1 MYIYIYI
8 YVNQQSCREE
18 FECLVQR
25 KRSLGLRCCY
35 KYRHTIHTHTH
46 ICEYT
51 YICIYIHTCMLV
63 YISNFAEQNSSVW
76 HSVKEDFDQD
86 VAVDCDTSE
95 ALPVLSA
102 RSYTALDAQVSLSLS
117 VSLSVSLSLSLSP
130 LARACT
136 HARSHT
142 HTPTP
147 TPTHTYTCNTH
158 THIRLITFH
167 IF

>member
-1 MYIYIYI
+1 
-8 YVNQQSCREE
+8 
-18 FECLVQR
+18 
-25 KRSLGLRCCY
+25 
-35 KYRHTIHTHTH
+35 
-46 ICEYT
+46 
-51 YICIYIHTCMLV
+51 MLV

-102 RSYTALDAQVSLSLS
+102 RSYTALDARVSLSLS

-136 HARSHT
+136 HARSRSLAGFSLFLSLSLALSLARSLSRSVALLLSLSLSLSLSRSRSLSLSPSRSHT
-142 HTPTP
+142 LSFLV
-147 TPTHTYTCNTH
+147 CNQSVGANAKWL
-158 THIRLITFH
+158 RKRKCYVCAMNEDVMCVQ
-167 IF
+167 